1 MRSRAVL
8 ALASAVCMATI
19 PAIADHVKKKDA
31 KESQEA
37 RQFLQQISKDERIEQ
52 ALNRLTF
59 GPRPGDAAQVK
70 AIGLKV
76 WIDQQLHPEPD

>member
-19 PAIADHVKKKDA
+19 PAVADYAKKKDA

-37 RQFLQQISKDERIEQ
+37 RQFLQQISKDETHRTGAESLDVR
-52 ALNRLTF
+52 AAAWRCRASEGRL
-59 GPRPGDAAQVK
+59 D
-70 AIGLKV
+70 
-76 WIDQQLHPEPD
+76 